1 MAEKRGGHREQL
13 LVSILVVDDD
23 GLVVDV
29 AGRHDEQGNVTIS
42 PSHWHTG
49 TSHCHTGEVVEQE
62 VLEGGVGQHDAQCG
76 QAVGQPRRKGGVRA
90 LLQQHDGAL
99 RALERGGL
107 GVAHLADAAHV
118 VRRGGHH
125 RERLALAALA
135 GAQER
140 HGIGVVR
147 VAHQVEAAEA
157 LNGQDL
163 PRAQQLHGACEDG
176 IALRARAAP
185 GHLTERR
192 GDGIGGAQCF
202 T

>member
-1 MAEKRGGHREQL
+1 MAEKRVGHREQL

-42 PSHWHTG
+42 PSH
-49 TSHCHTGEVVEQE
+49 CHIGEVVEQE
-62 VLEGGVGQHDAQCG
+62 VLEGGVGQHDAQFG
-76 QAVGQPRRKGGVRA
+76 QAVGQPRREGGVRA

-107 GVAHLADAAHV
+107 GVVHLADAAHV

-135 GAQER
+135 GAQKR
-140 HGIGVVR
+140 HGVGVVR

-157 LNGQDL
+157 LHGQDL